1 MDYLFLIVSSVL
13 ILACLYFVISPFYL
27 MKQEVALGNEY
38 DQGLNI
44 ESVYEAVNEL
54 EMDYLMKKIKKED
67 FLQLKEQ
74 YQVLAQELM
83 AEERQLI
90 GKKGKEK
97 KHSSNEKKI
106 ELEILHE
113 LQKMRKLKGS

>member
-83 AEERQLI
+83 AEERQLV

-97 KHSSNEKKI
+97 KQSSNEKKI